1 MLLKLIHLNYEWSE
15 KMNSVLWDMLVPIT
29 KTHLLFFFLSR
40 EAFKEIG
47 GEGKGGGA
55 DIAKNINNLCGS
67 HWTIILL
74 FVL

>member
-1 MLLKLIHLNYEWSE
+1 MVRKDELCIMGHACTNNK
-15 KMNSVLWDMLVPIT
+15 NSSFI
-29 KTHLLFFFLSR
+29 FFLSR

-47 GEGKGGGA
+47 REGKGGGA